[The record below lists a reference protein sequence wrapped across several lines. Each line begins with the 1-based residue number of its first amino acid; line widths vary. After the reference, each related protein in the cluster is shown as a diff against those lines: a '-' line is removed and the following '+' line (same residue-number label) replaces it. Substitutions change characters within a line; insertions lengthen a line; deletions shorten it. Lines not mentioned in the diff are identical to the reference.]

1 MQIHQPRCPKCGGD
15 MEQGYLLEFGQGCF
29 FQASWVR
36 GPAKRAKGL
45 SRPLADPGRSLA
57 VAVGGLHPLAI
68 DTYRCPGCGYLE
80 SYAPDRPS

>member
-1 MQIHQPRCPKCGGD
+1 

-36 GPAKRAKGL
+36 GPAKRPKGL

-68 DTYRCPGCGYLE
+68 DTYRWGFSDQWDFLRPGQRHTVSCVNQGW
-80 SYAPDRPS
+80 